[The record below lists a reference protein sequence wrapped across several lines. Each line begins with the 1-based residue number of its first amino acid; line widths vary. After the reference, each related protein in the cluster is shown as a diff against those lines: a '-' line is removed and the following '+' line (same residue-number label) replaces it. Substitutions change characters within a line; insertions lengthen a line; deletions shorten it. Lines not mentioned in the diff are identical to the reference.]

1 MKKISLM
8 NVTLFVTATLFGSAL
23 VFADDIVAEKQAQ
36 VAQAE
41 KSETKDKMAEQLMT
55 LTETKVVPVA
65 FAAFDK
71 DKNGSISK
79 EEIDAGSD
87 EKLKLAFN
95 RIDINQDGLLS
106 EEEFK
111 TAISK

>member
-1 MKKISLM
+1 MKKMSLM
-8 NVTLFVTATLFGSAL
+8 NVTLLVTATLFGSAF
-23 VFADDIVAEKQAQ
+23 VFAEDIVAEKQAK
-36 VAQAE
+36 VAQVNTDE
-41 KSETKDKMAEQLMT
+41 KKDKMAEQLMT

-71 DKNGSISK
+71 DKNGSISI
-79 EEIDAGSD
+79 EEINAGSD

-111 TAISK
+111 AAISK